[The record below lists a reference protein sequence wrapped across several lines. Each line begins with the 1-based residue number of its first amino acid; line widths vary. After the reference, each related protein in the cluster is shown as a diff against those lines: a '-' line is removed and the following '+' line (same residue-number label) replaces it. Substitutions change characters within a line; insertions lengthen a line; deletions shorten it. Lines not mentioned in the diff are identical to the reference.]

1 MSEYIERFL
10 SLKCSG
16 DVLNAVGS
24 MHKPEKEITESM
36 GIIKHLKS
44 ITLKEKMKYNVVDLC
59 ADNALT
65 SILACHMLPIK
76 NAIAIDK
83 KKRSGHYDKVKRFK
97 YLEQDINKCWF
108 DMSIVDSYEIQK
120 FIAIAVHPC
129 KTADDITRIFNENPI
144 IEHLIMMPCCN
155 GDFKDLKNSFFLK
168 GKGLSR
174 YDLWTLHLA
183 NNIKNSEVS
192 IHTDL
197 KILSPK
203 NNIIV
208 AHKKIK

>member
-1 MSEYIERFL
+1 MSEYMSRFL

-44 ITLKEKMKYNVVDLC
+44 IVLAEKMKYSIIDLC
-59 ADNALT
+59 AGNALT
-65 SILACHMLPIK
+65 SILSIHMLPIRY
-76 NAIAIDK
+76 AIAIDK

-97 YLEQDINKCWF
+97 YFEQDINKCWF
-108 DMSIVDSYEIQK
+108 DLSMVDSYEIQK

-129 KTADDITRIFNENPI
+129 KTADDIIRIFNENPI

-155 GDFKDLKNSFFLK
+155 GDFKDLKNSSFLK

-183 NNIKNSEVS
+183 NNIEYADVS
-192 IHTDL
+192 IYTDL
-197 KILSPK
+197 KVLSPK

-208 AHKKIK
+208 AHKK